1 VFNPIND
8 NGYRKTENTRRN
20 EENDMIKHYAIQ
32 QRSGY
37 SVGHAI
43 GPMSEKHI
51 TLMAAR
57 VAGVEPTKASLI
69 ATDMLAGTWY
79 RSNARGWQ
87 AIAKL

>member
-1 VFNPIND
+1 M
-8 NGYRKTENTRRN
+8 GTERRKNTQ
-20 EENDMIKHYAIQ
+20 EDQENDMIKHYAIQ